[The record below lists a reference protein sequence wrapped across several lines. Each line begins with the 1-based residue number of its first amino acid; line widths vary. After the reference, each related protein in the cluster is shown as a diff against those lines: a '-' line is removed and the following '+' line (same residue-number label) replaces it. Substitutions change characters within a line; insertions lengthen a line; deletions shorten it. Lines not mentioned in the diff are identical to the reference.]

1 MGTFDIV
8 LLCVMIFLAGVL
20 SGFLCC
26 ALVLIHVISERKEPE
41 REREEEDPCA
51 TCLRWPEC
59 NGVDESCRI
68 RR

>member
-8 LLCVMIFLAGVL
+8 LLSGISFLAGVL
-20 SGFLCC
+20 AGFLCC
-26 ALVLIHVISERKEPE
+26 VFLLIGSVRERKKPE
-41 REREEEDPCA
+41 WEEEDPCA